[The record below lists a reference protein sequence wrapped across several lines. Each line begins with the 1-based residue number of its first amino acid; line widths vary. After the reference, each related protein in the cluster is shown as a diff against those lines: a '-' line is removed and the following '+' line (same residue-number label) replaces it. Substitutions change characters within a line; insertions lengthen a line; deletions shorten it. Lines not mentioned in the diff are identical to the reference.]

1 MDDNKKFGDV
11 SQEDIDKAKKAAPDD
26 LKEKQPVNVMDEVF
40 EWAESFVFAMFVVIL
55 IFTFFFRIV
64 LVQGPSMRE
73 TLQDQD
79 RLIITHINY
88 TPQKGDIVEK
98 VFCTLWHTAYCR

>member
-40 EWAESFVFAMFVVIL
+40 ELSL
-55 IFTFFFRIV
+55 I
-64 LVQGPSMRE
+64 
-73 TLQDQD
+73 
-79 RLIITHINY
+79 HISEP
-88 TPQKGDIVEK
+88 T
-98 VFCTLWHTAYCR
+98 RRS

>member
-26 LKEKQPVNVMDEVF
+26 LKEKQPVNAMDEVF

-55 IFTFFFRIV
+55 TFTFFS
-64 LVQGPSMRE
+64 G
-73 TLQDQD
+73 
-79 RLIITHINY
+79 
-88 TPQKGDIVEK
+88 
-98 VFCTLWHTAYCR
+98 